1 MQTEKQRE
9 RLVELLNEAA
19 FGVNVHTLADHL
31 SRETIERVAEYLMA
45 NNVVVLP
52 CKIGDKA
59 YYVDKGRMRE
69 TTVREIYFYTN
80 NSWNM
85 MLEFG
90 CEEECDDC
98 PFESWSQS
106 YCGEWSCGGE
116 YGTWTVDNDDFGK
129 TVFLSKEEAENVLK
143 ERKENAR

>member
-9 RLVELLNEAA
+9 RLVELLNEAT
-19 FGVNVHTLADHL
+19 FGVNTQTLADHL
-31 SRETIERVAEYLMA
+31 KKETIERVAEYLMA

-85 MLEFG
+85 VLEFG
-90 CEEECDDC
+90 CEEEYDDC

-116 YGTWTVDNDDFGK
+116 YGTWTVDNDEFGK
-129 TVFLSKEEAENVLK
+129 TVFLSREEAENVLK
-143 ERKENAR
+143 ERNNAD